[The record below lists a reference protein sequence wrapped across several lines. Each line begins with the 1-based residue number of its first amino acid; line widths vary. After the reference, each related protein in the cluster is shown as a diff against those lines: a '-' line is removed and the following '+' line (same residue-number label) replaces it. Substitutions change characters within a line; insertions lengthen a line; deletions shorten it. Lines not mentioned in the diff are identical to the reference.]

1 MASIKS
7 TLPALLLSVILV
19 ACGGGGSDAPPTEAP
34 STCTP
39 IAQVRVQLFGDS
51 TMVGYTA
58 ETDAAAQ
65 HAPVVML
72 QQILDARFGAGAT
85 LVTVRAMGGTTSGEL
100 LNGTDTVNQA
110 WPKSV
115 DADIVVIN
123 HGINDLTHVGNV
135 ATYRANLQALAA
147 NTAGAKLVLE
157 TPNVVAEHDLS
168 PYAQAMRDVAK
179 AAGAPVADTFA
190 FTSALPDWHAR
201 LSDWAHPRD
210 AFYQQIVTT
219 SLAPAVV
226 PVVAAMLCR

>member
-115 DADIVVIN
+115 DADIRFHELLLERSGQPHAAQVWRSIAPR
-123 HGINDLTHVGNV
+123 I
-135 ATYRANLQALAA
+135 RAYFFRYGRSNLQR
-147 NTAGAKLVLE
+147 
-157 TPNVVAEHDLS
+157 VAEEHRELLEALQTREPS
-168 PYAQAMRDVAK
+168 VI
-179 AAGAPVADTFA
+179 AA
-190 FTSALPDWHAR
+190 ALEKHIAVSTP
-201 LSDWAHPRD
+201 
-210 AFYQQIVTT
+210 
-219 SLAPAVV
+219 APA
-226 PVVAAMLCR
+226 